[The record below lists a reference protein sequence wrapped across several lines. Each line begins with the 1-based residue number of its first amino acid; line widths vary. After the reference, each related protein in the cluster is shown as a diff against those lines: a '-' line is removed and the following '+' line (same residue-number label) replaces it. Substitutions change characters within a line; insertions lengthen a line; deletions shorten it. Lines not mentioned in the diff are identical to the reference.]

1 MVDPRKSIND
11 QQAVLKKK
19 GICKNF
25 LEIKNE
31 SKTQRLFYILTWF
44 LKNFSCFW

>member
-19 GICKNF
+19 GNLQK
-25 LEIKNE
+25 
-31 SKTQRLFYILTWF
+31 
-44 LKNFSCFW
+44 FSRDQE

>member
-19 GICKNF
+19 RNLQK
-25 LEIKNE
+25 
-31 SKTQRLFYILTWF
+31 
-44 LKNFSCFW
+44 FSRDQE